1 VELLLK
7 KNPTFI
13 LKVSLFRRYLNI
25 EVGKWN
31 HLININLVLYTK
43 NYLIKMKN
51 EKKLLTEVLK
61 EEKIVGVDKKL
72 EKNNQLEFNN
82 KLEVIK
88 EKVNRLRKADK
99 ECYEMEGELKDLTN
113 NFVNEFSNRKVELG
127 KAVS

>member
-61 EEKIVGVDKKL
+61 EEKIVTMYSFYTDDSKNKGFNIIKDKIEKANL
-72 EKNNQLEFNN
+72 ENYNVLNKIIFVTDDLDILINN
-82 KLEVIK
+82 I
-88 EKVNRLRKADK
+88 RK
-99 ECYEMEGELKDLTN
+99 ECNYD
-113 NFVNEFSNRKVELG
+113 VNEGPQK
-127 KAVS
+127 

>member
-1 VELLLK
+1 
-7 KNPTFI
+7 
-13 LKVSLFRRYLNI
+13 
-25 EVGKWN
+25 
-31 HLININLVLYTK
+31 
-43 NYLIKMKN
+43 MKN